1 MWCRV
6 KSKLRLLVHRSHF
19 ADSLRSLLI
28 FCSHLSLATHCRT
41 LAARADWVE
50 GIRRLCPVAQKKAK
64 DLAVVVQIGLA
75 STRVCNRGY
84 GETVALK
91 LTHDFCID
99 LHWRAL
105 LGIHRYISVV
115 QTLSLNDAGS
125 LAVILQPAFF
135 PFR

>member
-1 MWCRV
+1 MMDAEV
-6 KSKLRLLVHRSHF
+6 
-19 ADSLRSLLI
+19 
-28 FCSHLSLATHCRT
+28 
-41 LAARADWVE
+41 DWV
-50 GIRRLCPVAQKKAK
+50 GRNTTAMPCCSKKAK
-64 DLAVVVQIGLA
+64 DLAVVVQMGLA

-84 GETVALK
+84 GETVAFK
-91 LTHDFCID
+91 LTHDFCIG

>member
-1 MWCRV
+1 MMDAEV
-6 KSKLRLLVHRSHF
+6 
-19 ADSLRSLLI
+19 
-28 FCSHLSLATHCRT
+28 
-41 LAARADWVE
+41 DWV
-50 GIRRLCPVAQKKAK
+50 GRNTTAMPCCSKKAK
-64 DLAVVVQIGLA
+64 DLAVVVQMGLA

-99 LHWRAL
+99 LHCRAL

-135 PFR
+135 PFC